1 MIKKTI
7 KEVLLITAGSI
18 TLIMGVIGIFL
29 PLLPTTPFILLAA
42 FCFLRS
48 SKRLYNWL
56 INHKLFGRYIRDFLE
71 YKEIKR
77 KAKIS
82 CLILLWVSIAI
93 SFILIN
99 LIYVRILLMITGLA
113 VSTHIMT
120 LKGNRPHPDAKTN
133 NKIEEVD

>member
-7 KEVLLITAGSI
+7 KEFLLITTGSI
-18 TLIMGVIGIFL
+18 SLIMGVIGLFL
-29 PLLPTTPFILLAA
+29 PLLPTTPFLLLAA
-42 FCFLRS
+42 YCFLRS

-56 INHKLFGRYIRDFLE
+56 ITHKVFGRYIRDFLE
-71 YKEIKR
+71 YKEIKP

-93 SFILIN
+93 SVILIN
-99 LIYVRILLMITGLA
+99 FIYVRILLIIIGIA